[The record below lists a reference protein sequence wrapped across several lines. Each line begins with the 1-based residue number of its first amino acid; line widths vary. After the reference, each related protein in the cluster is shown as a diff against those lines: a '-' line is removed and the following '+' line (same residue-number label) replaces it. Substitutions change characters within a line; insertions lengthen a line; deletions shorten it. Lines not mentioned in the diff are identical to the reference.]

1 VRPVII
7 DTDILSALMRREPSV
22 VETSGKYITHF
33 GKFNISV
40 ITRYEILRGLKF
52 KDVKKQIHI
61 FDFFCEMNNIIQ
73 ITDEIIVKAA
83 DIYADLKRD
92 GLLIPDADIIIASS
106 AIVNDMSVSTNNQVH
121 FGRIKGLHLQN
132 WLNKS

>member
-1 VRPVII
+1 MKPVII
-7 DTDILSALMRREPSV
+7 DTDILSALMRRESSV
-22 VETSGKYITHF
+22 VETSGKYIAHF

-61 FDFFCEMNNIIQ
+61 FDLFCEMNNIIQ

-106 AIVNDMSVSTNNQVH
+106 AIVNDMSVATNNQDH